1 MKNPLCATGNSGLIR
16 SLMTHFA
23 CLAMVCLGTACG
35 GGSTTASG
43 IAPARVAWC
52 ATPTVA
58 FEDDGAAP
66 PATLTQWP
74 QAQGL
79 LGFAPLLPARL
90 PVGACLISGGGV
102 VRNPIF
108 GSRFSVNYQ
117 LAGTG
122 ALSFAEVP
130 KPGDMPTPTCGGA
143 DPVGGVSSAYCQQT
157 IRGVNVTLSSTL
169 SIAETQH
176 LMATLQATPDW
187 VPAKMP

>member
-1 MKNPLCATGNSGLIR
+1 
-16 SLMTHFA
+16 MTRTPRLTTLVA
-23 CLAMVCLGTACG
+23 CLCLVLMLTACG
-35 GGSTTASG
+35 EASSTTSG
-43 IAPARVAWC
+43 VAPARVAWC
-52 ATPTVA
+52 APPTIA

-66 PATLTQWP
+66 PATLTKWP

-90 PVGACLISGGGV
+90 PVGTCLVSAGGV

-108 GSRFSVNYQ
+108 GSRFSINYQ

-130 KPGDMPTPTCGGA
+130 KPGDAATPTCGGA
-143 DPVGGVSSAYCQQT
+143 DPVGGVSSAYCQQV

-169 SIAETQH
+169 PIAQTQQ
-176 LMATLQATPDW
+176 LMAMLVATPDW
-187 VPAKMP
+187 VPSKKP